1 MATPF
6 ISTIA
11 SNQRTLFW
19 VRAVL
24 ASLVLAVSALI
35 SVPMYP
41 VPMYMFIP
49 ALVMLSLFSD
59 TRFAFTATC
68 LYLVEATIGLPV
80 LSGGR
85 IDPMW
90 LLSPVGGYIVT
101 FPLLA
106 VIISSLSKR
115 FGKQPFLAA
124 AIAIFTAQCVLY
136 TVGVANL
143 TAYIGFKAAL
153 ATGLYPFML
162 KALLTLILGSSLY
175 KAYKNRAV

>member
-1 MATPF
+1 MATPL

-19 VRAVL
+19 VRAIL
-24 ASLVLAVSALI
+24 ASLVLALSALI

-68 LYLVEATIGLPV
+68 LYLVEASVGLPV

-106 VIISSLSKR
+106 VIISSVKKCFVNKPF
-115 FGKQPFLAA
+115 FGGAL
-124 AIAIFTAQCVLY
+124 AIFTAQCVLY

-143 TAYIGFKAAL
+143 TGYVGFKAAL

-162 KALLTLILGSSLY
+162 KALFTLFLGASIY
-175 KAYKNRAV
+175 KAYKHRVV